1 MARPARPARP
11 ARTSRSAPSAR
22 SAHPARPLHRTSPA
36 RPAGPTRPSQADAE
50 SAGRRGIQSIEI
62 GGRLLHAL
70 AAARRPLKL
79 SELAAAAQM
88 PPAKAHGYLVSL
100 QKVTLI
106 EQLAA
111 GTYALGPFALEMG
124 LAALQALDPL
134 REAEGVVR
142 DLVDRIG
149 HAVAIAVWGTH
160 GPTVV
165 RLVEAPIALHINL
178 RVGTVMSLT
187 QTATGRVFAA
197 WLPAARIA
205 PLLAGDQSLALGG
218 EAAAPSRRR
227 FDQQLAAVRE
237 HGLAQALGAPLPGI
251 NALSTPVFDAQ
262 GEIALVLTAVGPA
275 GAFDAALDG
284 PLARAVKRAAQTV
297 SRRIGFAG

>member
-1 MARPARPARP
+1 MSTALPRPPPRPTGKP
-11 ARTSRSAPSAR
+11 AATSIA
-22 SAHPARPLHRTSPA
+22 
-36 RPAGPTRPSQADAE
+36 QAKGD
-50 SAGRRGIQSIEI
+50 GRRGIQSIEI

-79 SELAAAAQM
+79 SELATAAGM

-100 QKVTLI
+100 QKVGLI
-106 EQLAA
+106 EQAAA
-111 GTYALGPFALEMG
+111 GTYALGPFALQMG

-134 REAEGVVR
+134 REAEGVVHE
-142 DLVDRIG
+142 LVNAIG

-197 WLPAARIA
+197 WLPARRVQNVLEASQA
-205 PLLAGDQSLALGG
+205 EALGG
-218 EAAAPSRRR
+218 NGKAPSQRAFERELVDVRRR
-227 FDQQLAAVRE
+227 GIARAV
-237 HGLAQALGAPLPGI
+237 GSPLPGI
-251 NALSTPVFDAQ
+251 NAISAPVFDAQ
-262 GEIALVLTAVGPA
+262 GGIAMVLTAVGPA
-275 GAFDAALDG
+275 GAFDPAPEG
-284 PLARAVKRAAQTV
+284 TIARAVKAAATEV
-297 SRRIGFAG
+297 SQRIGFAG